1 MSYDFQ
7 MWVEFLGD
15 VPPNADVPQ
24 SREHARPGDRCPFSN
39 ISEASALH
47 PVSSRDIFLRRPW
60 AV

>member
-39 ISEASALH
+39 MSEASALH
-47 PVSSRDIFLRRPW
+47 PVIVKRHFP
-60 AV
+60 